1 MFGRVDFRKDGKKMR
16 GNGRERNLLRCLVKR
31 ANERDFGG
39 ALVFSLWAH
48 QIAISP
54 KGEKRQAKMGAKKE
68 RHKYP

>member
-16 GNGRERNLLRCLVKR
+16 GNGRERNLLRCLVRR

-39 ALVFSLWAH
+39 AQVFSLWAH
-48 QIAISP
+48 QIALSP